1 MMKKKLYRSETDKML
16 AGICGGLADYL
27 NVNTT
32 LVRVSTVILSL
43 LTSGVP
49 IIILY
54 IVLAFVLPK
63 EGSAS

>member
-1 MMKKKLYRSETDKML
+1 MKKKLYRSETDKML

-43 LTSGVP
+43 LTSGIP

-63 EGSAS
+63 EGSVS

>member
-1 MMKKKLYRSETDKML
+1 MKKKLYRSETDKML

>member
-1 MMKKKLYRSETDKML
+1 MKKLYRSETDKML

-27 NVNTT
+27 NVNAT

-43 LTSGVP
+43 LTSGFP
-49 IIILY
+49 ILIIY

-63 EGSAS
+63 EGSRS

>member
-1 MMKKKLYRSETDKML
+1 MKKLYRSETDKML

-27 NVNTT
+27 NVNAT

-43 LTSGVP
+43 LTSGIP
-49 IIILY
+49 IVIIY

-63 EGSAS
+63 EGSRS

>member
-1 MMKKKLYRSETDKML
+1 MKKKLYRSETDKML

-43 LTSGVP
+43 LTSGIP